1 MERQASS
8 EPRVGGTPG
17 KALSRN
23 RFELLWEAV
32 RRAFVEFLTIPTLV
46 ILGFLGLG
54 VLAYYLD
61 KLRIEQNWPQFIPG
75 THESISTLLGTVAGS
90 IITVTSITFSLL
102 LIAVQQG
109 AAALTAQVYDQFL
122 RRRANQAYFGFFIGL
137 ALYCLIVLAT
147 VRPDYTPVIGA
158 AIAFGLTVVALY
170 LLIILIYS
178 TIDQMRP
185 VTIIDAIRD
194 HALSARK
201 LQRPLLEAT
210 SEDAPVRG
218 AARLGVAANESGFLT
233 SIDADAL
240 RSAARD
246 KLGAAAVVIRPS
258 IGDYVSRGEMLCEV
272 CFDGATKASG
282 DDAAGALAA
291 AFVLERQRDLGSDA
305 GYGIDQLSTI
315 GWTSAS
321 TSKSNPQ
328 PGLLA
333 CWALR
338 DLAAH
343 WFGYGACAYARS
355 RDELPVVYI
364 DNVGNELLAA
374 FESLA
379 VVASESLQHQTLA
392 EIYSAL
398 GFTLAE
404 LPDDLR
410 REVGDIVQRSLSALG
425 EHVLTG
431 RLEQA
436 IDGLAAALDKAGQ
449 AAAAEAL
456 RTARNQLKQSVG
468 ELHSRSNRGGK

>member
-17 KALSRN
+17 KAFSRS

-32 RRAFVEFLTIPTLV
+32 RRAFLEFLTIPTLV
-46 ILGFLGLG
+46 ILGFLALG

-61 KLRIEQNWPQFIPG
+61 KLRIEQDWPSFVPG
-75 THESISTLLGTVAGS
+75 THESVSTLLGTIAGS

-109 AAALTAQVYDQFL
+109 AAALTGQVYDQFL
-122 RRRANQAYFGFFIGL
+122 RRRSNQAYFGFFIGL
-137 ALYCLIVLAT
+137 ALYCLIILAT

-158 AIAFGLTVVALY
+158 AVAFGLTVIALY

-185 VTIIDAIRD
+185 VMIIDAIRD
-194 HALSARK
+194 HALNARK

-210 SEDAPVRG
+210 STATTVEGQASV
-218 AARLGVAANESGFLT
+218 GVAANESGFLT
-233 SIDADAL
+233 RVDAGAL
-240 RSAARD
+240 RSAAG
-246 KLGAAAVVIRPS
+246 KLGAAAVLIAPS
-258 IGDYVSRGEMLCEV
+258 VGDYVSRGEQLCEV
-272 CFDGATKASG
+272 RFAG
-282 DDAAGALAA
+282 AAGASGEQAAEALLACFA
-291 AFVLERQRDLGSDA
+291 LQRQRDLGSDA
-305 GYGIDQLSTI
+305 AFGINQLSII
-315 GWTSAS
+315 GWTSVS

-343 WFGYGACAYARS
+343 WFGYGASPAERS
-355 RDELPVVYI
+355 SDELAIVYT
-364 DNVGNELLAA
+364 DNVPNELLAA

-398 GFTLAE
+398 AFTLPE
-404 LPDDLR
+404 LPPPLR
-410 REVGDIVQRSLSALG
+410 AEVANIVLRSLSALG

-431 RLEQA
+431 RLEKA
-436 IDGLAAALDKAGQ
+436 IDGLAAALDSAGQ
-449 AAAAEAL
+449 SDAAVAL
-456 RTARNQLKQSVG
+456 RNARDRLKQSVG
-468 ELHSRSNRGGK
+468 TLHSRANRGGK